1 MIRALTAI
9 LLLFSLPLL
18 TPAQAQSSADLEHTS
33 ITIAAQSSQPAP
45 GQPLTLAITLSPKAG
60 WHNYWSNPGDA
71 GAPTRLEWTLPEGT
85 PAPAEPKYPVPETLL
100 VSGLM
105 NHVYAHPNS
114 LIATVTPPAGLAPG
128 APFPI
133 TVKIDWLVCSDQQC
147 VPEVATLS
155 LPLTIGAGAADANAA
170 SVFEAAAAAL
180 PKPVE
185 WNIRYSI
192 ENGRFILAVPFAAP
206 GSVKTVHFFPDQDG
220 IINYAAPQTVTIAGD
235 ELRIE
240 TEAGAQPD
248 LSNGLSGLL
257 RIDSS
262 DQPEPLGFTFKA
274 SAGAVPAA
282 GAPIGAA
289 TGSNNNDSG
298 SADWSGLLP
307 ILGLAIL
314 GGLILNVMPCVFPI
328 LSLKAL
334 SLAKGNVEASK
345 SRTDA
350 LAYTAGVIA
359 ITTALGGVVLA
370 LRAAGS
376 EVGWAFQLQ
385 DPRVIAFLLLLV
397 TGIALNLAGL
407 FEINLTTGSLGQGV
421 TARSDALGSFATGA
435 LAAFIATPCTG
446 PFMAGA
452 LGAALVLPPAAGLLV
467 FAGLGFGLALPFLLI
482 GFVPALRR
490 RLPKPGAWMNRLRAI
505 LSVPMFLTALALAWV
520 LGRQAGVDG
529 MTIGL
534 LGAVLL
540 GLFLWWLGSRQH
552 SGSTTWLP
560 TGAALAATIAAVL
573 LVPTGTAVPTASG
586 AAATEVAGSLNAQ
599 PYTPEILASLRAE
612 GKPVFLYMTAD
623 WCITCKVNEKGALG
637 SSVVAESFKA
647 KGITVLE
654 GDWTRPNP
662 AISSW
667 LADHKRA
674 GIPVYAYYAPDG
686 SEQELPQIL
695 SESDLTGLAG

>member
-1 MIRALTAI
+1 MIRSLLA
-9 LLLFSLPLL
+9 LLLLL
-18 TPAQAQSSADLEHTS
+18 ASPALAQSSADLEHTS
-33 ITIAAQSSQPAP
+33 ITIAAETTQPAP
-45 GQPLTLAITLSPKAG
+45 GQPLTLAITLTPKAG

-71 GAPTRLEWTLPEGT
+71 GAPTRLEWTLPGGT
-85 PAPAEPKYPVPETLL
+85 PTPAAPRYPIPETLL

-105 NHVYAHPNS
+105 NHVYSHPNA
-114 LIATVTPPAGLAPG
+114 LVATVTPPAGLAPG
-128 APFPI
+128 TPFPI
-133 TVKIDWLVCSDQQC
+133 TVKVDWLVCSDQQC
-147 VPEVATLS
+147 VPEFATLT
-155 LPLTIGAGAADANAA
+155 LPLTIGTGAPDAAA
-170 SVFEAAAAAL
+170 AKAFEAARTAL

-185 WNIRYSI
+185 WNVRYSL

-206 GSVKTVHFFPDQDG
+206 GTVKAAHFFPDQDG
-220 IINYAAPQTVTIAGD
+220 IINYAAPQAVTIAGD

-240 TEAGAQPD
+240 TEAGPQPV
-248 LSNGLSGLL
+248 LSKGLTGLI
-257 RIDSS
+257 RID
-262 DQPEPLGFTFKA
+262 QAGGTEPLGFTLTA
-274 SAGAVPAA
+274 TAGAVPAA
-282 GAPIGAA
+282 GTALAA
-289 TGSNNNDSG
+289 STPTDTPGSN
-298 SADWSGLLP
+298 DWSGLLP

-314 GGLILNVMPCVFPI
+314 GGLVLNVMPCVFPI

-334 SLAKGNVEASK
+334 SLAKGNVEAPK
-345 SRTDA
+345 ARADA
-350 LAYTAGVIA
+350 LAYAAGVIA
-359 ITTALGGVVLA
+359 ITTALGAIVLA
-370 LRAAGS
+370 LRAVGS

-407 FEINLTTGSLGQGV
+407 FEINLTTGSLGQGI
-421 TARSDALGSFATGA
+421 TARNDAVGSFATGA

-560 TGAALAATIAAVL
+560 TTAAIAATVAAVL
-573 LVPTGTAVPTASG
+573 LIPTTTPTAT
-586 AAATEVAGSLNAQ
+586 AAATEVAGSLDAQ
-599 PYTPEILASLRAE
+599 PYTPETLASLRAA
-612 GKPVFLYMTAD
+612 GTPVFLYMTAD

-637 SSVVAESFKA
+637 SPAVAAAFKA

-662 AISSW
+662 AISAW
-667 LADHKRA
+667 LAEHKRA
-674 GIPVYAYYAPDG
+674 GIPVYAYYAADG
-686 SEQELPQIL
+686 SERELPQIL
-695 SESDLTGLAG
+695 TESDLTGLAG